1 MSMLVHY
8 SLSGVV
14 VVDVVHGV
22 LLDLDVLSVI
32 VDVSVFVT
40 TGSTEGSGG

>member
-1 MSMLVHY
+1 MLVHY

-14 VVDVVHGV
+14 VIDVVHGV

-32 VDVSVFVT
+32 VDVSVLVVA
-40 TGSTEGSGG
+40 GSTEGSGG